1 MVIHILTDLPL
12 NEIAVRKLKALPNV
26 TVQQVSPHDAAWELP
41 DDLLPGPEIM
51 LCKLPP
57 RNIDKLTHFG
67 MIQLSSVGYEHLR
80 HIGFGRRQIRV
91 CNARGIFDTAIAEWN
106 LAMMINLIRDL
117 PEMLRNQEKSQ
128 WNR

>member
-1 MVIHILTDLPL
+1 MVIHILSDIPL
-12 NEIAVRKLKALPNV
+12 NEIAVRKLEALPSV
-26 TVQQVSPHDAAWELP
+26 KVRQASPHDAAWDLS

-57 RNIDKLTHFG
+57 RNIDKLSHLA

-80 HIGFGRRQIRV
+80 HFGFGDRQVHV

-117 PEMLRNQEKSQ
+117 PAMLRNQEKS
-128 WNR
+128 